1 MSRWL
6 CLGLLKQNKIFSL
19 KDEYIYIY
27 IYIYKSKN
35 IEEDICP
42 EIKEEK
48 KGGGLEA
55 QSHDELLL

>member
-19 KDEYIYIY
+19 KDEY